1 MKLYEISENYRAFMA
16 AVDAGEISEDA
27 VADTLDGIEGE
38 FEQKSDNI
46 ACLIKE
52 LRLEAQAIKEEAD
65 RLTARQRQKQAAA
78 DRLARYLQAHMQA
91 MGKGKIET
99 ARNRIT
105 IKKNPV
111 SCKILDED
119 TVLGFLQLHG
129 MADCYKQETTIKK
142 RELLMRLKDGDEIPG
157 AELDV
162 SERIEIK

>member
-1 MKLYEISENYRAFMA
+1 MKLYEIADTYRAFMA
-16 AVDAGEISEDA
+16 AVDAGEIPEDA
-27 VADTLDGIEGE
+27 VVDTLDGIEGE
-38 FEQKSDNI
+38 FEAKADSI

-52 LRLEAQAIKEEAD
+52 LRLEAKDIKEEAD
-65 RLTARQRQKQAAA
+65 NLYVRQKQKQARA
-78 DRLARYLQAHMQA
+78 DWLARYLQANMQA
-91 MGKGKIET
+91 TGNGKIET

>member
-1 MKLYEISENYRAFMA
+1 MKLYEIADTYRAFMA
-16 AVDAGEISEDA
+16 AVDAGEIPEDA

-38 FEQKSDNI
+38 FEQKADNI

>member
-1 MKLYEISENYRAFMA
+1 MKLYEIADTYRAFMA
-16 AVDAGEISEDA
+16 AVDAGEIPEDA

-38 FEQKSDNI
+38 FEQKADNI

-78 DRLARYLQAHMQA
+78 DRIARYLQAHMQA

-157 AELDV
+157 AELETG
-162 SERIEIK
+162 ERLEIK

>member
-1 MKLYEISENYRAFMA
+1 MKLYEIADTYRAFMA
-16 AVDAGEISEDA
+16 AVDAGEIPEDA

-38 FEQKSDNI
+38 FDQKVDNI

-65 RLTARQRQKQAAA
+65 RLTARQRQKQVAA
-78 DRLARYLQAHMQA
+78 DRLARYLQANMQA
-91 MGKGKIET
+91 TGNGKIET

-142 RELLMRLKDGDEIPG
+142 RELLARMKDGEEIPG
-157 AELDV
+157 AELEV

>member
-1 MKLYEISENYRAFMA
+1 MKLYEIAENYRAFMA
-16 AVDAGEISEDA
+16 AVDAGEIPEDA

-38 FEQKSDNI
+38 FDQKVDNI

-65 RLTARQRQKQAAA
+65 RLTARQRQKQVAA

>member
-16 AVDAGEISEDA
+16 AVDAGEIPEDA

-38 FEQKSDNI
+38 FEVKADNI

-65 RLTARQRQKQAAA
+65 NLYVRQRQKQAAA
-78 DRLARYLQAHMQA
+78 DRIARYLQAHMQA

>member
-1 MKLYEISENYRAFMA
+1 MKLYEIADTYRAFMA
-16 AVDAGEISEDA
+16 AVDAGEIPEDA

-38 FEQKSDNI
+38 FDQKVDNI

-78 DRLARYLQAHMQA
+78 DRLAQYLQAHMQA

-105 IKKNPV
+105 IKKNPA

-142 RELLMRLKDGDEIPG
+142 RELLMRLKDGEEIPG
-157 AELDV
+157 AALDV
-162 SERIEIK
+162 GERIEIK

>member
-16 AVDAGEISEDA
+16 AVDAGEIPEDA

-38 FEQKSDNI
+38 FEQKADNI

-52 LRLEAQAIKEEAD
+52 LRLEGQAIKEEAD

-78 DRLARYLQAHMQA
+78 DRLARYLQAHMQT

-142 RELLMRLKDGDEIPG
+142 RELLSRLKDGDEIPG

>member
-1 MKLYEISENYRAFMA
+1 MKLYEIADTYRAFMA
-16 AVDAGEISEDA
+16 AVDAGEIPEDA

-38 FEQKSDNI
+38 FEAKADSI

-52 LRLEAQAIKEEAD
+52 LRLEAKGIKEEAD
-65 RLTARQRQKQAAA
+65 NLYVRQKQKQARA
-78 DRLARYLQAHMQA
+78 DWLARYLQANMQA
-91 MGKGKIET
+91 TGNGKIET

-142 RELLMRLKDGDEIPG
+142 RELLMRMKDGDEIPG

>member
-16 AVDAGEISEDA
+16 AVDAGEIPEDA

-38 FEQKSDNI
+38 FEAKADSI

-52 LRLEAQAIKEEAD
+52 LRLEAKGIKEEAD
-65 RLTARQRQKQAAA
+65 NLYVRQKQKQARA
-78 DRLARYLQAHMQA
+78 DWLARYLQANMQA

-142 RELLMRLKDGDEIPG
+142 RELLSRLKDGDEIPG

>member
-1 MKLYEISENYRAFMA
+1 MKLYEIADTYRAFMA
-16 AVDAGEISEDA
+16 AVDAGEIPEDA

-38 FEQKSDNI
+38 FDQKVDNI

-142 RELLMRLKDGDEIPG
+142 RELLMRLKDGEEIPG
-157 AELDV
+157 AALDV
-162 SERIEIK
+162 GERIEIK

>member
-1 MKLYEISENYRAFMA
+1 MKLYEIADTYRAFMA
-16 AVDAGEISEDA
+16 AVDAGEIPEDA

-38 FEQKSDNI
+38 FDQKVDNI

-142 RELLMRLKDGDEIPG
+142 RELLMRMKDGDEIPG

>member
-1 MKLYEISENYRAFMA
+1 MKLYEIADTYRAFMA
-16 AVDAGEISEDA
+16 AVDAGEIPEDA

-38 FEQKSDNI
+38 FDQKVDNI

-65 RLTARQRQKQAAA
+65 RLTARQRQKQARA
-78 DRLARYLQAHMQA
+78 DWLARYLQANMQA
-91 MGKGKIET
+91 TGNGKIET

-142 RELLMRLKDGDEIPG
+142 RELLMRLKDGEEIPG
-157 AELDV
+157 AELETG
-162 SERIEIK
+162 ERLEIR

>member
-1 MKLYEISENYRAFMA
+1 MKLYEIADTYRAFMA
-16 AVDAGEISEDA
+16 AVDAGEIPEDA

-38 FEQKSDNI
+38 FEQKADNI

-52 LRLEAQAIKEEAD
+52 LRLEGQAIKEEAD

-78 DRLARYLQAHMQA
+78 DRLARYLQAHMQT

-142 RELLMRLKDGDEIPG
+142 RELLSRLKDGDEIPG

>member
-1 MKLYEISENYRAFMA
+1 MKLYEIADTYRAFMA
-16 AVDAGEISEDA
+16 AVDAGEIPEDA

-38 FEQKSDNI
+38 FEQKADNI

-78 DRLARYLQAHMQA
+78 DRIARYLQAHMQA

-129 MADCYKQETTIKK
+129 MADCYKQETTNKK

-157 AELDV
+157 AELETG
-162 SERIEIK
+162 ERLEIK

>member
-1 MKLYEISENYRAFMA
+1 MKLYEIADTYRAFMA
-16 AVDAGEISEDA
+16 AVDAGEIPEDA

-38 FEQKSDNI
+38 FEQKADNI

-65 RLTARQRQKQAAA
+65 RLTARQRQKQARA
-78 DRLARYLQAHMQA
+78 DWLARYLQANMQA
-91 MGKGKIET
+91 TGNGKIET

-142 RELLMRLKDGDEIPG
+142 RELLMRLKDGEEIPG
-157 AELDV
+157 AALDV
-162 SERIEIK
+162 GERIEIK

>member
-1 MKLYEISENYRAFMA
+1 MKLYEIADTYRAFMA
-16 AVDAGEISEDA
+16 AVDAGEIPEDA

-38 FEQKSDNI
+38 FDQKVDNI

-65 RLTARQRQKQAAA
+65 NLYVRQKQKQARA
-78 DRLARYLQAHMQA
+78 DWLARYLQANMQA
-91 MGKGKIET
+91 TGNGKIET

-119 TVLGFLQLHG
+119 IVLGFLQLHG

>member
-16 AVDAGEISEDA
+16 AVDAGEIPEDA

-38 FEQKSDNI
+38 FDQKVDNI

-52 LRLEAQAIKEEAD
+52 LRLEAKAIKEEAD
-65 RLTARQRQKQAAA
+65 RLTARQRQKQVAA

>member
-1 MKLYEISENYRAFMA
+1 MKLYEIADTYRAFMA
-16 AVDAGEISEDA
+16 AVDAGEIPEDA
-27 VADTLDGIEGE
+27 VADTLNGIEGE
-38 FEQKSDNI
+38 FDQKVDNI

-65 RLTARQRQKQAAA
+65 NLYVRQKQKQARA
-78 DRLARYLQAHMQA
+78 DWLARYLQANMQA
-91 MGKGKIET
+91 TGNGKIET

>member
-1 MKLYEISENYRAFMA
+1 MKLYEIADTYRTFMA
-16 AVDAGEISEDA
+16 AVDAGEIPEDA

-38 FEQKSDNI
+38 FEAKADSI

-52 LRLEAQAIKEEAD
+52 LRLEAKGIKEEAD
-65 RLTARQRQKQAAA
+65 NLTERARRAQTKA
-78 DRLARYLQAHMQA
+78 DRLQSYLFTHMQA

-129 MADCYKQETTIKK
+129 MADCYKKETTIKK
-142 RELLMRLKDGDEIPG
+142 RELLMRMKDGDEIPG

>member
-1 MKLYEISENYRAFMA
+1 MKLYEIADTYRAFMA
-16 AVDAGEISEDA
+16 AVDAGEIPEDA

-38 FEQKSDNI
+38 FEQKADNI

-78 DRLARYLQAHMQA
+78 DRIARYLQAHMQA

-142 RELLMRLKDGDEIPG
+142 RELLIRLKDGDEIPG

>member
-1 MKLYEISENYRAFMA
+1 MKLYEIADTYRAFMA
-16 AVDAGEISEDA
+16 AVDAGEIPEDA
-27 VADTLDGIEGE
+27 VPDTLDGIADD
-38 FEQKSDNI
+38 FEKKSDNI

-65 RLTARQRQKQAAA
+65 NLHYRQKQKQARA
-78 DRLARYLQAHMQA
+78 DWLARYLQANMQA
-91 MGKGKIET
+91 MGNGKIET
-99 ARNRIT
+99 ARNRIV

-111 SCKILDED
+111 SCNILDED

-142 RELLMRLKDGDEIPG
+142 RELLARMKDGEEIPG
-157 AELDV
+157 AELEA

>member
-1 MKLYEISENYRAFMA
+1 MKLYEIADTYRAFMA
-16 AVDAGEISEDA
+16 AVDAGEIPEDA

-38 FEQKSDNI
+38 FDQKVDNI

-65 RLTARQRQKQAAA
+65 NLYVRQKQKQARA
-78 DRLARYLQAHMQA
+78 DWLARYLQANMQA
-91 MGKGKIET
+91 TGNGKIET

>member
-1 MKLYEISENYRAFMA
+1 MKLYEIADTYRAFMA
-16 AVDAGEISEDA
+16 AVDAGEIPEDA

-38 FEQKSDNI
+38 FDQKVDNI

-65 RLTARQRQKQAAA
+65 NLYVRQKQKQARA
-78 DRLARYLQAHMQA
+78 DWLSRYLQANMQA
-91 MGKGKIET
+91 TGNGKIET

-129 MADCYKQETTIKK
+129 IADCYKQETTIKK
-142 RELLMRLKDGDEIPG
+142 RELLSRLKAGEEIPG

>member
-1 MKLYEISENYRAFMA
+1 MKLYEIADTYRTFMA
-16 AVDAGEISEDA
+16 AVDAGEIPEDA

-38 FEQKSDNI
+38 FEAKADSI

-52 LRLEAQAIKEEAD
+52 LRLAAKGIKEEAD
-65 RLTARQRQKQAAA
+65 NLTERARRAQTKA
-78 DRLARYLQAHMQA
+78 DRLQSYLFTHMQA

-129 MADCYKQETTIKK
+129 MADCYKKETTIKK
-142 RELLMRLKDGDEIPG
+142 RELLMRMKDGDEIPG

>member
-16 AVDAGEISEDA
+16 AVDAGEIPEDA
-27 VADTLDGIEGE
+27 VSDTLDGIAGD
-38 FEQKSDNI
+38 FEQKADNI

-65 RLTARQRQKQAAA
+65 NLYARQKQKQARA
-78 DRLARYLQAHMQA
+78 DWLARYLQANMQA
-91 MGKGKIET
+91 MGNGKIET

-111 SCKILDED
+111 SCKIMDED

-142 RELLMRLKDGDEIPG
+142 RELLMRLKDGEEIPG

>member
-1 MKLYEISENYRAFMA
+1 MKLYEIADTYRAFMA
-16 AVDAGEISEDA
+16 AVDAGEIPEDA
-27 VADTLDGIEGE
+27 VVDTLDGIEGE
-38 FEQKSDNI
+38 FEAKADSI

-52 LRLEAQAIKEEAD
+52 LRLEAKGIKEEAD
-65 RLTARQRQKQAAA
+65 NLYVRQKQKQARA
-78 DRLARYLQAHMQA
+78 DWLARYLQANMQA
-91 MGKGKIET
+91 TGNGKIET

-111 SCKILDED
+111 LCKILDED